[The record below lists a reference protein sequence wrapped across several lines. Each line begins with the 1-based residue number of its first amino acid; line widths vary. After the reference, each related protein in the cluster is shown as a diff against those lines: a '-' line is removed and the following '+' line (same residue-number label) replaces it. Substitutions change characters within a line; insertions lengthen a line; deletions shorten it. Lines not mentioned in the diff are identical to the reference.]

1 MHRLRFVLV
10 SFVVVAAGCAR
21 GLPAHSLARYAR
33 SNSGEQVR
41 LVGAVSGGYTRET
54 EPGDPMDPLDEED
67 EALAIPL
74 AETGGTYRLHEMYSG
89 TVTASAGILSV
100 EGLLRFGDPEASIGV
115 IHGAGIG
122 LMSAGDDPQLQL
134 NLIGGV
140 FAQLGID
147 AQNFILLGGRY
158 VFDDLYGGN
167 PGPGAERGLHWI
179 GVGAGWLGQ
188 LFNFFGI
195 GVELHGGL
203 IVRVDGGPTSFFL
216 LPTVTL
222 NAAF

>member
-1 MHRLRFVLV
+1 MLA
-10 SFVVVAAGCAR
+10 AAGCAR

-33 SNSGEQVR
+33 SNQGEQVR
-41 LVGAVSGGYTRET
+41 LVGAVSGGYSRQT
-54 EPGDPMDPLDEED
+54 EPEAPGGD
-67 EALAIPL
+67 EAEALTVPL
-74 AETGGTYRLHEMYSG
+74 AETGGSYRLHELYSG
-89 TVTASAGILSV
+89 SVTASAGLLTV
-100 EGLLRFGDPEASIGV
+100 EGQLRFGTPEAAIGI
-115 IHGAGIG
+115 IHGAGVG
-122 LMSAGDDPQLQL
+122 VTSFGDDPQVQL

-147 AQNFILLGGRY
+147 TENFVLLGGRY
-158 VFDDLYGGN
+158 VFDDVYGGTPM
-167 PGPGAERGLHWI
+167 PGEERGQHWI

-203 IVRVDGGPTSFFL
+203 IVQVDGGPTAWFI